1 MPHVLL
7 SSRSSLRFHP
17 PFAEAV
23 PALAGI
29 SAAMLW
35 WPWSTAQRG
44 GPKARNHD
52 MKPNLE
58 AKLSRLRRNARSGGA
73 LRG

>member
-1 MPHVLL
+1 MRHVPL
-7 SSRSSLRFHP
+7 SSKSSLRIHP
-17 PFAEAV
+17 FRKLS
-23 PALAGI
+23 ALASI

-44 GPKARNHD
+44 APKESNYH
-52 MKPNLE
+52 MKPDLE
-58 AKLSRLRRNARSGGA
+58 AKLSKLRRNARSGGA